1 MRAAGL
7 PRTELVVGCGS
18 LATNDEHRPYMTLRQ
33 YAAIVTAIVAWGAL
47 TLQCGLIIERMTS
60 EGATALQAIWRFV
73 GFFTIL
79 TNLLVAIVSSALVLR
94 PMHPLASAPMRL
106 AALTAILM
114 VGIVY
119 SVALRAIWSPTG
131 LQAIVDSLLH
141 DVTPVLFLL
150 TWIAFPHGDLRWRD
164 MAPAILVPLAYF
176 AYAMT
181 RGAFDGWYAYWFLDP
196 SQQSIPALGISIAIL
211 IAAFALVATL
221 AIWADRWLAGRRT

>member
-1 MRAAGL
+1 MNLKNTYRAICAGL
-7 PRTELVVGCGS
+7 
-18 LATNDEHRPYMTLRQ
+18 
-33 YAAIVTAIVAWGAL
+33 AWVML
-47 TLQCGLIIERMTS
+47 
-60 EGATALQAIWRFV
+60 ALQYYLILTSGEHAGFGAASLYFF

-94 PMHPLASAPMRL
+94 PMHPLASAPMCL

-131 LQAIVDSLLH
+131 LQAVVDSLLH

-164 MAPAILVPLAYF
+164 MTPAILVPLAYF

-221 AIWADRWLAGRRT
+221 AIWADRWLAGRRS